1 MFKKFPHFQASFD
14 NIYIE
19 YEENNRE
26 MGVDVPDSFVAQ
38 TKVKTSH
45 LKKIIFENDLS
56 FVFTNFLK
64 EFKCIFFSSKK
75 TPPKYPPPSLGV
87 EREDQARSS
96 GSSFSQL
103 SISNG
108 HSNRRS
114 FPGKSFS

>member
-1 MFKKFPHFQASFD
+1 
-14 NIYIE
+14 
-19 YEENNRE
+19 

-56 FVFTNFLK
+56 FVFTNFLI

-114 FPGKSFS
+114 FPGKSFSEKNFFRDFAKFSKKK